1 MKRIFYLEK
10 HMKIDQESCEL
21 STASK
26 KLSSTEE
33 TTTNCQKLNER
44 SSKLKSDSFS
54 MFVTLSLSSINS
66 RVRQRDFSVFFDFI
80 CFNVLWRRFTRVRIR
95 ENFSSVNENS
105 NFNFSC
111 VRFRFFHET
120 STQKRS
126 RRTHSTHL
134 KWFFMITQKIN
145 SSKQR
150 RQIVV
155 AE

>member
-1 MKRIFYLEK
+1 MKKILYLKK

-33 TTTNCQKLNER
+33 TATNCQKSNER
-44 SSKLKSDSFS
+44 SLKLKNDLFS
-54 MFVTLSLSSINS
+54 TFIISLLSSINS
-66 RVRQRDFSVFFDFI
+66 RVKQKDFSVFFDFVY
-80 CFNVLWRRFTRVRIR
+80 FNVLRRRFTRVKTWKSF
-95 ENFSSVNENS
+95 FSINKNL
-105 NFNFSC
+105 NFNFFC
-111 VRFRFFHET
+111 VRFKFFHET

-134 KWFFMITQKIN
+134 KWFFIITQKIN

-150 RQIVV
+150 R
-155 AE
+155 